1 MSNVKWISAAA
12 GWFFA
17 GPIGGIIGYYIGKNF
32 FTSKVDNKTAFEISL
47 LILSSIVIKADG
59 KVLKSELDYV
69 KKFFI
74 KTFGPNKSNE
84 YFRMFNNLN
93 KQDFNSKLR
102 QICIQLNSHI
112 SHSSRL
118 EIIHFLFGVSYAD
131 NEIHS
136 KEVETIKKI
145 ATYLN
150 INPYD
155 FESIKSMFLA
165 NGNSNSEKWYKI
177 LGLTKDATDS
187 EVKKAYRKMAIKYH
201 PDKLI
206 GVSEDI
212 KKLAQEKF
220 LSVKESYEQIMKRIK
235 TG

>member
-74 KTFGPNKSNE
+74 KTFGPKKSNE
-84 YFRMFNNLN
+84 YFRVFNNLN

-102 QICIQLNSHI
+102 KICIQLNAHTN
-112 SHSSRL
+112 HSSRL

-155 FESIKSMFLA
+155 FKSIKSMFLA

-177 LGLTKDATDS
+177 LGLTKDATDA

-206 GVSEDI
+206 GVTEDI

-220 LSVKESYEQIMKRIK
+220 LSVKESYEQIMKRRK
-235 TG
+235 SG